1 MSIAAINYR
10 ETYFPVKDL
19 THIIGI
25 PTYETLHVMHLELKT
40 NSTSIHSNL
49 GGGQFGHLGLVIS
62 PARYAM
68 ESNKQYDRQLRHDA
82 HERTYKEQL
91 RTFHETR
98 NVEIALIQQIVS
110 AVDGQ
115 YISPMKNRNTGQ
127 FTGTIYQIIVYLQN
141 TYGKFHRD
149 SSALSKKKS
158 QNYTTTQLHPLIL
171 SSTKLKISSNTE
183 NSRAT
188 HTQPYKPSRRHTT
201 LSTPRALSKM
211 ASRLGTGL
219 LTHYKKRGS
228 ASRVIFEPLTKNLPR
243 LETSHSARTGTTS
256 KRI

>member
-10 ETYFPVKDL
+10 ETFFPVKDL
-19 THIIGI
+19 SRIIGI
-25 PTYETLHVMHLELKT
+25 PTYETLHTMHLELKT
-40 NSTSIHSNL
+40 NSTSVHSNL

-68 ESNKQYDRQLRHDA
+68 EANTPYVRPVHPGALVIPVNETRHAQAA
-82 HERTYKEQL
+82 HEHAYNENL

-141 TYGKFHRD
+141 TYGKI
-149 SSALSKKKS
+149 SPGQLSAFEKEV
-158 QNYTTTQLHPLIL
+158 TELHW
-171 SSTKLKISSNTE
+171 
-183 NSRAT
+183 
-188 HTQPYKPSRRHTT
+188 
-201 LSTPRALSKM
+201 
-211 ASRLGTGL
+211 SRLL
-219 LTHYKKRGS
+219 RTH
-228 ASRVIFEPLTKNLPR
+228 
-243 LETSHSARTGTTS
+243 
-256 KRI
+256 